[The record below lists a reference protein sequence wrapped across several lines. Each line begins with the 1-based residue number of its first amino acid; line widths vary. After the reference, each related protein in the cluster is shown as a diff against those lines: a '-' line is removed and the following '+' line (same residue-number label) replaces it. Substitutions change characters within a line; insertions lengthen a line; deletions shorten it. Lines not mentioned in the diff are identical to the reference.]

1 MEESN
6 EKEKKSQEA
15 IQRFQEKYDLIK
27 KYLEKLDELFIGN
40 NAEARI
46 IIPYMNL
53 NMIIRD
59 SLTFYININSDDMQ
73 KILIL
78 LF

>member
-15 IQRFQEKYDLIK
+15 IQAFQEKYDLIK
-27 KYLEKLDELFIGN
+27 KYLVKLDELFIGS

-53 NMIIRD
+53 NMINKKIQIRIACKKF
-59 SLTFYININSDDMQ
+59 LKQ
-73 KILIL
+73 K
-78 LF
+78 

>member
-6 EKEKKSQEA
+6 ENEKKSQEA
-15 IQRFQEKYDLIK
+15 IQAFQEKYDQIK

-40 NAEARI
+40 NVEARI

-53 NMIIRD
+53 NMINKIIQIRIACKKF
-59 SLTFYININSDDMQ
+59 LKQ
-73 KILIL
+73 KLSK
-78 LF
+78 